1 MELKFREVD
10 VEEYS
15 IELEKGI
22 KVKPFYAIAEMQ
34 SIISDMKS
42 KDTELERHFSK
53 VVLTGIN
60 NTNIDFTGVD
70 DMTVYDVCA
79 SLGLIETFDLY
90 LDMYHKLDDMVR
102 ADESIYKLISVLVD
116 KFESKLDGFDITKIQ
131 EGFNGLKEVVKS

>member
-34 SIISDMKS
+34 SIIADMKS

-60 NTNIDFTGVD
+60 NTNIDFAGVD

-116 KFESKLDGFDITKIQ
+116 KFESKLDGFDIAKIQ